1 MNKKTDIE
9 RSHKI
14 DDVKISKTT
23 YEELVDADRNGIND
37 VFERKLT
44 KAKPITADMIRADKK
59 HQFWKA
65 IKATL
70 AGETTV
76 GVIGREVKNV
86 VKRFI
91 PFGTAIDGVADEI
104 GNLFK
109 SKRKNTIMNKKK
121 KENPQPSTMKGVA
134 IVVALLAL
142 IGVNLD
148 PVAVGTAV
156 SGIITGVGLLVPGVI
171 ALWEIIRDD

>member
-1 MNKKTDIE
+1 
-9 RSHKI
+9 
-14 DDVKISKTT
+14 
-23 YEELVDADRNGIND
+23 
-37 VFERKLT
+37 
-44 KAKPITADMIRADKK
+44 
-59 HQFWKA
+59 
-65 IKATL
+65 
-70 AGETTV
+70 
-76 GVIGREVKNV
+76 
-86 VKRFI
+86 
-91 PFGTAIDGVADEI
+91 
-104 GNLFK
+104 
-109 SKRKNTIMNKKK
+109 MNKKK